1 MSTTYTE
8 SSSAPVEAAAYG
20 GLADAI
26 GGIATIVLAIIA
38 LTGEHPEVILSVAV
52 IVFGASLLV
61 QGGTMLS
68 EYAGVIF
75 PAGSATASSEQ
86 YGVGSL
92 STLFLVGVAGIV
104 LGILALL
111 GLQTAILTAAAVIAF
126 GAALLLSSNSVRN
139 LYMLQSSASRSAAAR
154 AGSELTGTPRA
165 GTELLAGEMASGSA
179 GIQMLAG
186 LAAIVLGILSVVGIN
201 QNVLMLAALIVLGAT
216 VILTGSALSGLV
228 IGFMRSTTQQR
239 RQVVTP

>member
-1 MSTTYTE
+1 
-8 SSSAPVEAAAYG
+8 V
-20 GLADAI
+20 
-26 GGIATIVLAIIA
+26 
-38 LTGEHPEVILSVAV
+38 SVAV

-68 EYAGVIF
+68 EYASVIF
-75 PAGSATASSEQ
+75 PAGSTGATSEQ
-86 YGVGSL
+86 FGVGSL

-111 GLQTAILTAAAVIAF
+111 GIATEVLTAVAVIAF
-126 GAALLLSSNSVRN
+126 GAALLLSSNSVRH
-139 LYMLQSSASRSAAAR
+139 LYVLQSSVSRSAAPR
-154 AGSELTGTPRA
+154 PGS
-165 GTELLAGEMASGSA
+165 ELLAGEMASGSA

-186 LAAIVLGILSVVGIN
+186 LAAIVLGILAVVGIN

-239 RQVVTP
+239 RQVATP

>member
-1 MSTTYTE
+1 MTSSYTE
-8 SSSAPVEAAAYG
+8 TSSAPVEAAAYG

-38 LTGEHPEVILSVAV
+38 LAGVHPEVILPIAV
-52 IVFGASLLV
+52 IVFGAALLI

-68 EYAGVIF
+68 EYASIIF
-75 PAGSATASSEQ
+75 PAGAAGAPSEQ
-86 YGVGSL
+86 IGVGSL

-111 GLQTAILTAAAVIAF
+111 GIETGVLSAIAVIAF
-126 GAALLLSSNSVRN
+126 GSALLLSSNSVRN
-139 LYMLQSSASRSAAAR
+139 LYMLQSSASRSAA
-154 AGSELTGTPRA
+154 SHS

-179 GIQMLAG
+179 GVQMLAG
-186 LAAIVLGILSVVGIN
+186 LAAIVLGILAVIGIN
-201 QNVLMLAALIVLGAT
+201 QNILLLAALIILGAT

-228 IGFMRSTTQQR
+228 VGFMRSTSQR
-239 RQVVTP
+239 RTVTP

>member
-1 MSTTYTE
+1 MSSSYTE
-8 SSSAPVEAAAYG
+8 TSSAPAEAAAYG

-38 LTGEHPEVILSVAV
+38 LSGVHPEVILPIAV
-52 IVFGASLLV
+52 IVFGAALLI

-68 EYAGVIF
+68 EYASIIF
-75 PAGSATASSEQ
+75 PAGAAGASTEQ
-86 YGVGSL
+86 MGVGSL

-111 GLQTAILTAAAVIAF
+111 GIETGVLSAIAVIAF
-126 GAALLLSSNSVRN
+126 GSGLLLSSNAVRS
-139 LYMLQSSASRSAAAR
+139 LYMMQSSANRSAA
-154 AGSELTGTPRA
+154 PRA

-179 GIQMLAG
+179 GVQMLAG
-186 LAAIVLGILSVVGIN
+186 LAAIVLGILAVVGIKGDI
-201 QNVLMLAALIVLGAT
+201 LLLAALIVLGAT

-228 IGFMRSTTQQR
+228 VGFMRSAGQR
-239 RQVVTP
+239 PHAIS